1 MRALFLVPGDETCQL
16 QTLPA
21 VAAVAEQLGFA
32 IQVVCPAATAAVWS
46 LLPAVE
52 KVIPFPFDDASLAD
66 WANLL
71 GSVREPDFQACINLA
86 SGRQVDLMLSMSH
99 IPVRVAAGGFSAT
112 ARLATTGGG
121 QGWPAQAMAAY
132 LTPIGVRLD
141 ADAFRL
147 SLPQPALAEAVASLP
162 AGDGPMLLLAP
173 AGVPGDWP
181 SERWQELPA
190 TIRARLPALR
200 SLALPAG
207 GGPIRQRAAR
217 IAASDVVLAS
227 DPVSE
232 ELALLCGVP
241 LVALGRTEDSLPAR
255 AGVKGLSAADGLGAL
270 STDTVL
276 TALGLG

>member
-1 MRALFLVPGDETCQL
+1 MRALFLVPGDETRQL
-16 QTLPA
+16 QALPA
-21 VAAVAEQLGFA
+21 VAAVADQLGFSL
-32 IQVVCPAATAAVWS
+32 QVACPAGTAPVWK

-52 KVIPFPFDDASLAD
+52 KVIPFSFDDATLAD
-66 WANLL
+66 WANLM

-86 SGRQVDLMLSMSH
+86 GGRQVDLMLSMSH
-99 IPVRVAAGGFSAT
+99 IPTRIAVSGFSAT
-112 ARLATTGGG
+112 ARVSVPPG
-121 QGWPAQAMAAY
+121 GWPAQALAAY
-132 LTPIGVRLD
+132 LQPIGVRLD

-147 SLPQPALAEAVASLP
+147 TLADATTSLP

-181 SERWQELPA
+181 ADRWQELPA
-190 TIRARLPALR
+190 TIRERLPALR
-200 SLALPAG
+200 SLLLPASRG
-207 GGPIRQRAAR
+207 SLAERAAR
-217 IAASDVVLAS
+217 IAASDVVLTS

-241 LVALGRTEDSLPAR
+241 LVALGRPQDSLPAR
-255 AGVKGLSAADGLGAL
+255 PQVKGLDPAEGLGSL